1 MFISLKQMTINAY
14 TDQFQEPCY
23 LCALEESEA
32 HDLTRYIR
40 VHIRLDTRDNMNSAK
55 KLKEHIMKLSV
66 SMKDVVFTQSPW
78 NTQPSEPLQLA
89 T

>member
-1 MFISLKQMTINAY
+1 MFISLKQMTVNEY

-40 VHIRLDTRDNMNSAK
+40 GHIRLDTRDNMNSAK
-55 KLKEHIMKLSV
+55 TLKEHLMKLSV
-66 SMKDVVFTQSPW
+66 LTIDLD
-78 NTQPSEPLQLA
+78 NL
-89 T
+89 